1 MATINKALTT
11 YLPTDSV
18 EWLEKYCLEFKH
30 LVNKDGNPKLGT
42 ALADIVSRLAD
53 GGLTLPVRIEQLSTV
68 PDTSQYVTEINELKS
83 EVEQLK
89 KLVDKVLYDNVPST
103 VPDSIGLAEVK
114 SEIDKALEP
123 INEAIEALRSEM
135 VQSIA
140 PQEHPTDDTLA
151 ESIAPQFEDIEQTVA
166 PQSEEVREEQKKP
179 VAIEYIKPDWFA
191 PKYSKAFRRLT
202 TEDGLLDRVTTIF
215 ANAKGHKQAAV
226 ELVELEFKKEDG
238 TPLNDRP
245 NVADLKRVVNYL
257 NGENS

>member
-53 GGLTLPVRIEQLSTV
+53 GGLTLPARIEQLSTA
-68 PDTSQYVTEINELKS
+68 PDTSQCSTEINELKS
-83 EVEQLK
+83 EVDELK
-89 KLVDKVLYDNVPST
+89 KLVDKVLCNNVPST

-135 VQSIA
+135 VQSIE
-140 PQEHPTDDTLA
+140 PQEHPTDDTLT
-151 ESIAPQFEDIEQTVA
+151 ESKTWAGFCKLLGLDTTPQNEWNA
-166 PQSEEVREEQKKP
+166 ANGKK
-179 VAIEYIKPDWFA
+179 
-191 PKYSKAFRRLT
+191 
-202 TEDGLLDRVTTIF
+202 
-215 ANAKGHKQAAV
+215 
-226 ELVELEFKKEDG
+226 LVEEAKEKGLGDWVYDSSKRKFVKVSDDG
-238 TPLNDRP
+238 VES
-245 NVADLKRVVNYL
+245 NV
-257 NGENS
+257 EN